1 MSTAAQS
8 VGYLI
13 GTMGPFG
20 LGLAHSLSGGWT
32 LPLILLVA
40 VAAAQVVLAWLLTS
54 TKRDG
59 ASRDRGGRN
68 TGATTLVPLSE
79 GGPA

>member
-8 VGYLI
+8 VGYLV

-20 LGLAHSLSGGWT
+20 MGLAHSLSGGWT

-40 VAAAQVVLAWLLTS
+40 VAAAQAVLAWMLTAPG
-54 TKRDG
+54 RDG
-59 ASRDRGGRN
+59 VSRDRGGRN
-68 TGATTLVPLSE
+68 TGAMTIVPLPE
-79 GGPA
+79 GKPV

>member
-40 VAAAQVVLAWLLTS
+40 VAAAQAVLAWMLTAPG
-54 TKRDG
+54 RDG
-59 ASRDRGGRN
+59 VSRDRGGRN
-68 TGATTLVPLSE
+68 TGAMTIVPLPE
-79 GGPA
+79 GKPV